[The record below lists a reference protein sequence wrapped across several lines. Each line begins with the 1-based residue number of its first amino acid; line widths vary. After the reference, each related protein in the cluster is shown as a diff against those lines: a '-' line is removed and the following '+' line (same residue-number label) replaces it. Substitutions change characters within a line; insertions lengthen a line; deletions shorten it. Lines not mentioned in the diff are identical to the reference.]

1 MDHDH
6 GNVPNLQ
13 ISQTTIDEEVDGDEA
28 KSQSLADDE
37 FVHTSLN
44 PPTQS
49 QYFSAG
55 EETSHTPPH
64 PSTSSGLPLFLP
76 SSSDQ
81 EIPDQEILNA
91 RWESES
97 DNSETNVI
105 RTPHARILPLPVE
118 TQYGNLQD
126 QEVPYGGDS
135 DMTSEGEG
143 ERMHIETQHDYE
155 GDSDI
160 NSNSER
166 KPSAS
171 PSPSNCPPVIQRI
184 RDGQDVSAQ
193 AGSST
198 IEGKRSA
205 DDDNINEE
213 HPRKRKLAFGAN
225 KRQMSNLYGW
235 VSNRRVLGQVVAAQK
250 EIRQNYQEHQHGWQE
265 YTKEQFDLQ
274 AKNFQIE
281 KQQLEEGLRNR
292 ERDLET
298 MQLTM
303 EVKDQEFREQ
313 ADRFAEMT
321 ENLKHRVKELKE
333 HIASRNE
340 EIGLQRKE
348 WEAKEKDLNNN
359 IKQITKEMNKAAE
372 EHDVEIQKQIQSIE
386 DDYENKISRLKEQL
400 EQEKGGK
407 NKLEAR
413 VAELQHM
420 AEEQEKTIESLKLQ
434 VEKGKQAEKEA
445 QNAAQIQRQKRAEYK
460 NGPSSS
466 KDRHQPEERSTTMAN
481 QLRPV
486 AQSQLN
492 TRNPVPHKNRP
503 PSKSKSNPANSQ
515 PNNTQ
520 PSARS
525 FAQQEELHEDEDIS
539 DPASRKKGSSTPM
552 NANPNP
558 KTALRRSVQPLPRN
572 NGKWSRLKHHAA
584 NKPREFLRA
593 AGIESGSETESE
605 EEEPAVICR
614 NKGKEKAD
622 QDEDISM
629 AQMEESKRIAKMMT

>member
-420 AEEQEKTIESLKLQ
+420 AEEQEKTIEEFEIAGGKGEANERARVKN
-434 VEKGKQAEKEA
+434 VESERHQAEKEA

-486 AQSQLN
+486 AQ
-492 TRNPVPHKNRP
+492 T
-503 PSKSKSNPANSQ
+503 
-515 PNNTQ
+515 
-520 PSARS
+520 RS

-593 AGIESGSETESE
+593 AGIESGSETEVNS
-605 EEEPAVICR
+605 
-614 NKGKEKAD
+614 
-622 QDEDISM
+622 S
-629 AQMEESKRIAKMMT
+629 